1 MKNIKWILLIILI
14 ISIVITGI
22 IFVNFIKTNNNVNKN
37 ILNSLYNKYLYFT
50 SLTVADGDEQ
60 YFRNDSYEGKYIVI
74 TKDKIEYCDIKE
86 VHCKVDNYTYQNNMI
101 SITTS
106 NTLGEGNY
114 EIELT
119 DDELKLSRTEN
130 GKTISYY
137 FVEAKG

>member
-1 MKNIKWILLIILI
+1 MKNIKWILLVILI

-22 IFVNFIKTNNNVNKN
+22 IFVNFIKTNNNLNKN

-50 SLTVADGDEQ
+50 SLTVADDDEQ

-86 VHCKVDNYTYQNNMI
+86 EHCKVDNYIYQNNMI

-119 DDELKLSRTEN
+119 GDELKLSRTEN